1 MASGACRRD
10 HGTVRVTFQP
20 YTFTRSPARVEAD
33 TKPGV
38 AASRI
43 EAAPGRRLYSLVAV
57 AGFVTY
63 GFGLPAAIWAWC
75 S

>member
-1 MASGACRRD
+1 
-10 HGTVRVTFQP
+10 VIFQP

-33 TKPGV
+33 TTPGV

-43 EAAPGRRLYSLVAV
+43 EAAPGRRLYSLVGWLGLATY
-57 AGFVTY
+57 AG
-63 GFGLPAAIWAWC
+63 GLPAAIWAWL